1 MTSFKVN
8 SPCVQQVMAFAPYDH
23 WVTPAGEIPALF
35 YRTAKGYLIRFTH
48 QADFAISDDLSSV
61 VCTPVPEAESGIGR
75 TLYCN
80 AIQPLIANHLG
91 GISLHASAVCID
103 GRAVAFLGPS
113 RMGKTTLAAAFA
125 RQGYPFLTEDVLNLE
140 ASETGYIV
148 QPARPVLRL
157 FGDSAAELLGT
168 SPTVEPPQTARKT
181 DIEANDLL
189 PHADKPVAL
198 GALLLLGAG
207 QCNQVTVQALEPASA
222 LARLMQHAFILD
234 VEDKPR
240 LRGHFDRIA
249 ELADAVR
256 CYELDYPRRYDHLP
270 TVIEAII
277 GTMQKNG
284 MWHEVQ

>member
-1 MTSFKVN
+1 MTSFTEN
-8 SPCVQQVMAFAPYDH
+8 SASVQRAMAFAPYDH
-23 WVTPAGEIPALF
+23 WVTPAGEIVAMF
-35 YRTAKGYLIRFTH
+35 YRTTQGYLIRFPH
-48 QADFAISDDLSSV
+48 QADFAISDDLSDV
-61 VCTPVPEAESGIGR
+61 VCTPVPDAEFGIGK

-103 GRAVAFLGPS
+103 GRAIAFLGLS

-125 RQGYPFLTEDVLNLE
+125 RQGYPFLTEDVLKLAVRE
-140 ASETGYIV
+140 GGYIV
-148 QPARPVLRL
+148 QPSRPVLRL
-157 FGDSAAELLGT
+157 FGDSASELLGP
-168 SPTVEPPQTARKT
+168 SSAARPSRTARKT
-181 DIEANDLL
+181 EIEANDIL
-189 PHADKPVAL
+189 PYADRPAAL

-207 QCNQVTVQALEPASA
+207 QCNQVAVEELEPASA

-234 VEDKPR
+234 VQDKQR

-249 ELADAVR
+249 RLAEAVR
-256 CYELDYPRRYDHLP
+256 CYELDYPRRYDLLP
-270 TVIEAII
+270 TVIDAII

>member
-1 MTSFKVN
+1 MTSFTEASAGIQHVIEL
-8 SPCVQQVMAFAPYDH
+8 VPYDH
-23 WVTPAGEIPALF
+23 WVTPAGEIPAIF
-35 YRTAKGYLIRFTH
+35 YRTAQGYLIRFSN
-48 QADFAISDDLSSV
+48 QADFAISRDLSEV
-61 VCTPVPEAESGIGR
+61 VCTPVPDAEPGIGR

-103 GRAVAFLGPS
+103 GRAIAFLGLS

-157 FGDSAAELLGT
+157 FGDSASELLGP
-168 SPTVEPPQTARKT
+168 SSAVRPSRTARKT
-181 DIEANDLL
+181 EIEANDIL
-189 PHADKPVAL
+189 PYADRPAAL

-207 QCNQVTVQALEPASA
+207 QCNQVTVQELEPASA

-234 VEDKPR
+234 VQDKQR

-249 ELADAVR
+249 GLAEAVR
-256 CYELDYPRRYDHLP
+256 CYELDYPRRYDLLP
-270 TVIEAII
+270 TVINAII